1 MKRGMTVKRMLAG
14 LLGAAMLFTAVG
26 VAEPVEVKA
35 ATHNIDAEFEIKES
49 DLGTFPGYPRQRII
63 RELDYRN
70 GDTINYNIT
79 LKNNTNKTLHSH
91 ARLYTEQQSYNFPES
106 SWTIAPNNSQ
116 TQQIKVT
123 ITSENANAHAGFDL
137 STKTGYYTGAT
148 VTVNRPGTSSTPG
161 TTTGTGTTTGSTT
174 GTGTS
179 TDTKPATEKT
189 EPAIPVHT
197 HSYNWETL
205 HEPTEEHDGE
215 MADICSV
222 CGDIRQRVPITGF
235 YLFQKETMDKIRAAA
250 PNATVEVKTSKW
262 ISFHRMV
269 MNALAER
276 QDVTLKVSFLEGE
289 YRGARKTLTIPAGTD
304 TNALLNEDGYAGF
317 KYLGG
322 LFGLE

>member
-1 MKRGMTVKRMLAG
+1 MKRGMTVKRMLAVM
-14 LLGAAMLFTAVG
+14 LGTAMLFTAVG
-26 VAEPVEVKA
+26 VAGPMEVKA
-35 ATHNIDAEFEIKES
+35 ATHTVTFNLKDLDSS
-49 DLGTFPGYPRQRII
+49 DSLTITRDVRAGDII
-63 RELDYRN
+63 N
-70 GDTINYNIT
+70 VTIY
-79 LKNNTNKTLHSH
+79 
-91 ARLYTEQQSYNFPES
+91 
-106 SWTIAPNNSQ
+106 NNSDYMYRSSTAGIPHLFYPHYQ
-116 TQQIKVT
+116 LLHNTDHSVIVLNKGETWSRNYTVTDTNQTEKEMYVWLFQQDSRGVWNTQQKKISL
-123 ITSENANAHAGFDL
+123 IGNLMGNNAGSN
-137 STKTGYYTGAT
+137 TGGQT
-148 VTVNRPGTSSTPG
+148 TPG
-161 TTTGTGTTTGSTT
+161 TGA
-174 GTGTS
+174 S
-179 TDTKPATEKT
+179 TDTKPATGKT
-189 EPAIPVHT
+189 EPSIPVHT

-215 MADICSV
+215 MVDICSV

>member
-1 MKRGMTVKRMLAG
+1 MGGTTTLSTHYIINNINEGHAITV
-14 LLGAAMLFTAVG
+14 FYHDSS
-26 VAEPVEVKA
+26 E
-35 ATHNIDAEFEIKES
+35 EI
-49 DLGTFPGYPRQRII
+49 YRI
-63 RELDYRN
+63 
-70 GDTINYNIT
+70 TIT
-79 LKNNTNKTLHSH
+79 LTAN
-91 ARLYTEQQSYNFPES
+91 PDS
-106 SWTIAPNNSQ
+106 ST
-116 TQQIKVT
+116 T
-123 ITSENANAHAGFDL
+123 
-137 STKTGYYTGAT
+137 
-148 VTVNRPGTSSTPG
+148 TPG
-161 TTTGTGTTTGSTT
+161 TTPGGSTGSGTTTPGATTGGTTPGTGTTTGSTIG

-179 TDTKPATEKT
+179 TDTKPATGKT
-189 EPAIPVHT
+189 EPSIPVHT

-215 MADICSV
+215 MVDICSV

-235 YLFQKETMDKIRAAA
+235 YLFQKETMDKIKAAA

-304 TNALLNEDGYAGF
+304 TAALLNEDGYAGF